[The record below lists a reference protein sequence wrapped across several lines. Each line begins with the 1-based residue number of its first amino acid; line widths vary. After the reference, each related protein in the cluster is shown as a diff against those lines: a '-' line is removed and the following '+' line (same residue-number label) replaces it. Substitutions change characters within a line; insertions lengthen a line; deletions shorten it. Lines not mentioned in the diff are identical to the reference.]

1 MGLSSSVD
9 DPLTGEVKRS
19 TLSSNNKSLNQTL
32 GSSAITIA
40 ALVFVLMLYRGE
52 TLALKGNSIFNLQDS
67 KSRTYMKDVQMEL
80 IDTPLI
86 DPSYKLMAATKLI
99 QGGFTEGLVE
109 AERVLAKDP
118 RNLDALKL
126 LAETY
131 EKIGD
136 LAKANQYRIQI
147 SKLDPWNA
155 ANLLVLAQNYKKQE
169 NLTQSQVMVE
179 KILSFASNHPIA
191 DEARKLLGEPN

>member
-1 MGLSSSVD
+1 
-9 DPLTGEVKRS
+9 
-19 TLSSNNKSLNQTL
+19 
-32 GSSAITIA
+32 
-40 ALVFVLMLYRGE
+40 
-52 TLALKGNSIFNLQDS
+52 
-67 KSRTYMKDVQMEL
+67 MKDVQMEL
-80 IDTPLI
+80 INTPLI
-86 DPSYKLMAATKLI
+86 DPSYKLIAATKLI

-109 AERVLAKDP
+109 AERVLVKDP

-155 ANLLVLAQNYKKQE
+155 TNLLILAQNYQKQD
-169 NLTQSQVMVE
+169 NLTQSQAMVE
-179 KILSFASNHPIA
+179 KILSFASNNPIA
-191 DEARKLLGEPN
+191 DEARKLIGPSN